1 MYHVPD
7 EESKGMCRWG
17 IHRSEF
23 TVTIPQCDGKLP
35 CSNYAERPS
44 VCAYPEEASENLH
57 VPELEVDAS
66 LQPESGSAPGGAAA
80 GPMPRRKSKTAFP
93 VTLKPPHRNVQK
105 ELKEAVSELE
115 MLKAKL
121 AQAEERVRGLEAEKE
136 IRELGSAPWRIKQPT
151 NYTSQTQSQAS
162 GWEITQPIS
171 QTPSTQ
177 VEPPPWQVMLPNDYA
192 STQSKRKN

>member
-57 VPELEVDAS
+57 VPELELEAS
-66 LQPESGSAPGGAAA
+66 LQLESESAPGGTAA
-80 GPMPRRKSKTAFP
+80 GPTSP
-93 VTLKPPHRNVQK
+93 VTLKSPRRNVQK
-105 ELKEAVSELE
+105 ELKEAVNEFE

-136 IRELGSAPWRIKQPT
+136 IRELGSAP
-151 NYTSQTQSQAS
+151 
-162 GWEITQPIS
+162 
-171 QTPSTQ
+171 
-177 VEPPPWQVMLPNDYA
+177 
-192 STQSKRKN
+192 